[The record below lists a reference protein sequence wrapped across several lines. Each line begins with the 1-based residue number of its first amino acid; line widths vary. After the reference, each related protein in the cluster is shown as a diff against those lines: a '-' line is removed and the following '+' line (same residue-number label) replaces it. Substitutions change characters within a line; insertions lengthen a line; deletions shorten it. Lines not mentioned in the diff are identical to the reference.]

1 MDMPPTV
8 VFVCL
13 HGSAKSLIAAEHCQ
27 QLASRRDMDLRA
39 TAVGLEP
46 DEKVPS
52 PVVDGL
58 LRDGIDVRGREPR
71 RVSREDLA
79 GAWRVVSFGCD
90 VGGMVPPRVAVERWD
105 DIPAVS
111 ENFDVARDAIVAP
124 VGRLVGAW
132 EGPLAPMTR
141 SQGA

>member
-1 MDMPPTV
+1 MGMPPMV

-27 QLASRRDMDLRA
+27 KLASERGMDFRA
-39 TAVGLEP
+39 TAARLEP

-58 LRDGIDVRGREPR
+58 LRDGIDVRGRQLR
-71 RVSREDLA
+71 RISGEDLA
-79 GAWRVVSFGCD
+79 GAGRVVSFGCD
-90 VGGMVPPRVAVERWD
+90 VSGMVPPGVAVERWD

-111 ENFDVARDAIVAP
+111 KNFEVARDAIVAR
-124 VGRLVGAW
+124 VA
-132 EGPLAPMTR
+132 
-141 SQGA
+141 